1 MATLVTSTIFAT
13 KRIGE
18 GNPWLPGFKLDQPS
32 ALRLFCFPYAGGA
45 ASLYRGWAANLPSEI
60 QVCPVQ
66 LPGREQRLREP
77 AYTDL
82 KQLVE
87 ELARVLTP
95 FLEKPFA
102 FFGHSMGGLLSY
114 ELAQYLNRHYGFNP
128 TALFV
133 AGSRPPHR
141 LENNN
146 PIYQLSD
153 EEFIEVLGY
162 RYGGIPKIILETPEV
177 LQLFLPIL
185 RSDFSVFDTYNY
197 THHQPLTCPLFVYGG
212 EHDRAVSPTQLAAWE
227 AQTTSSFKSQM
238 IPGDHFFVRSNQGQ
252 LLEALTQDL
261 TQILTK
267 VGQAK

>member
-1 MATLVTSTIFAT
+1 MATSTAFPT
-13 KRIGE
+13 KRISE
-18 GNPWLPGFKLDQPS
+18 GNPWLPGIKLDQPA

-45 ASLYRGWAANLPSEI
+45 ASLYRGWAANLPAEV

-82 KQLVE
+82 KALVA
-87 ELARVLTP
+87 ELARVLRP
-95 FLEKPFA
+95 YLNQPFA

-114 ELAQYLNRHYGFNP
+114 ELAQYLNHHFGISP
-128 TALFV
+128 AALFV

-146 PIYQLSD
+146 PIYQLPD

-162 RYGGIPKIILETPEV
+162 RYGGIPKIILDTPEV
-177 LQLFLPIL
+177 LQLFLPLL

-197 THHQPLTCPLFVYGG
+197 PDHPPLTCPLFVYGG
-212 EHDRAVSPTQLAAWE
+212 EQDRAVTPSYLMAWE
-227 AQTTSSFKSQM
+227 EQTTSSFKSQM

-252 LLEALTQDL
+252 FLEALTQDL